1 MPGHPGAR
9 GFTLIEVMVAMFV
22 LLVGATGVMSL
33 FTQGQRLHGDA
44 RYTTRATA
52 IAEDLIAN
60 IELWPY
66 DNQSNG
72 TTGALGNAQT
82 GNDGDLGDTDFAFET
97 SADPIGDGLADK
109 GEADLPANFA
119 GLPTAALNSP
129 EGHPVYQRFWN
140 VALPLNATGGHDYMA
155 ISVVVRWPAGTGGD
169 RWHRLVLTSVKPN
182 PATVH

>member
-44 RYTTRATA
+44 RYMTRATA

-66 DNQSNG
+66 DNQAGG
-72 TTGALGNAQT
+72 TTGPLGNAST
-82 GNDGDLGDTDFAFET
+82 SNDGDLGDTGYRFET
-97 SADPIGDGLADK
+97 SVNPIADGYADK
-109 GEADLPANFA
+109 GEANLPANFT
-119 GLPTAALNSP
+119 GLPTAAL
-129 EGHPVYQRFWN
+129 GTDYQRFWN
-140 VALPLNATGGHDYMA
+140 VALPVNATGGHDYMA
-155 ISVVVRWPAGTGGD
+155 IAVVVRWRAGTGD